1 MLSQV
6 TPDIVASLVSSLGVV
21 GALVWYLYYNTS
33 VTIPNLTKEHT
44 TAIQNVAN
52 SFTESLKE
60 ERESRRVELKELH
73 DAINSDRLCKW
84 REQQGKCSLDSHG

>member
-1 MLSQV
+1 VLSQV

-44 TAIQNVAN
+44 TAIQNIAN
-52 SFTESLKE
+52 SFTASLKE
-60 ERESRRVELKELH
+60 ERETRRVELKELH
-73 DAINSDRLCKW
+73 ESLTAERLCKW
-84 REQQGKCSLDSHG
+84 KDK

>member
-1 MLSQV
+1 MLAQV
-6 TPDIVASLVSSLGVV
+6 SPDIVVSLVSSLGVV

-44 TAIQNVAN
+44 AAIQHVAD
-52 SFTESLKE
+52 SFTTSLKE

-73 DAINSDRLCKW
+73 DAINSERLCRW
-84 REQQGKCSLDSHG
+84 REQQNR